1 MLCFSTLCTAARDG
15 QRERACCETANFY
28 VFKALG
34 KRFAQQTNF
43 AAIRKDPPMLLFL
56 ELIPYIVIFIF
67 GITIGSF
74 LNVCI
79 YRMPLHESIVT
90 APSHCMTC
98 GSRLHWYDMVPV
110 FSWLILGG
118 KCRNCKT
125 KISVQYPV
133 IEALNGALYVL
144 VCAVNGLNGM
154 SAIYCLMTSALIVLS
169 LIDWRTY
176 EIPISVNVFLGILGI
191 AAVVVQPEAWM
202 THLVGALC
210 VSGILLVIYL
220 VSGGRAIG
228 GGDIK
233 LMAACGL
240 ILGWQPIILAFFLGC
255 IIGSVIHLIRIRVS
269 GAGHML
275 AMGPYLS
282 AGIFIAA
289 LWGNSWIHWY
299 MGMLGI

>member
-1 MLCFSTLCTAARDG
+1 
-15 QRERACCETANFY
+15 
-28 VFKALG
+28 
-34 KRFAQQTNF
+34 
-43 AAIRKDPPMLLFL
+43 MLLFL

-67 GITIGSF
+67 GITIGNF

-125 KISVQYPV
+125 KISAQYPV

-233 LMAACGL
+233 LMAARGL
-240 ILGWQPIILAFFLGC
+240 ILGWQLFIFPWMHHWLCDPSYSYTGRRGRAYAGDGAL
-255 IIGSVIHLIRIRVS
+255 SVS
-269 GAGHML
+269 GHFYSRIMGKQLDSLVYGHAWNLMKVSGRL
-275 AMGPYLS
+275 IS
-282 AGIFIAA
+282 QKVTEK
-289 LWGNSWIHWY
+289 
-299 MGMLGI
+299 